1 MNNWRKH
8 IPYYVLEALL
18 LAIAVFA
25 LVWVNKAT
33 SVQKVELNQDQIVV
47 NEEVYESILNGTET
61 NVSDSINNSETAEN
75 VADGDTSSNDINSEN
90 KVSKTESVDKAAL
103 EKELS
108 AKYNGKFTIAFFGVD
123 SRDEQLGTGT
133 RSDSI
138 ILCCVDI
145 KSHKV
150 KLISVYRDTYLNVGN
165 DYYDKCNAAYGAGG
179 PERAISMLNTN
190 LDLYVSDYITVGFRG
205 LIDAI
210 DALGGVP
217 VDVTEEEI
225 FHLNNYQM
233 CMAEEL
239 GEEYVP
245 VVFPGMQMLN
255 GLQATAY
262 CRIRYTSGS
271 DFKRAE
277 RQRNVIEAM
286 LERAGNVS
294 IASLTDALTAILPNV
309 QTSLDVKDIV
319 SMMTLA
325 GNYEVSVSEGFPAQN
340 MLNGANLKP
349 GQCVI
354 PTSLEANVKLLHKLL
369 YDEMNYEPSQTVKSY
384 SKHIEDI
391 TKGLLLW

>member
-1 MNNWRKH
+1 M
-8 IPYYVLEALL
+8 
-18 LAIAVFA
+18 
-25 LVWVNKAT
+25 
-33 SVQKVELNQDQIVV
+33 
-47 NEEVYESILNGTET
+47 
-61 NVSDSINNSETAEN
+61 
-75 VADGDTSSNDINSEN
+75 
-90 KVSKTESVDKAAL
+90 
-103 EKELS
+103 
-108 AKYNGKFTIAFFGVD
+108 
-123 SRDEQLGTGT
+123 
-133 RSDSI
+133 
-138 ILCCVDI
+138 DI
-145 KSHKV
+145 KNHKV
-150 KLISVYRDTYLNVGN
+150 KLVSVYRDTYLNVGN

-217 VDVTEEEI
+217 VEVTEEEI

-294 IASLTDALTAILPNV
+294 ITSLTDALTAILPNV

-325 GNYEVSVSEGFPAQN
+325 GNYEVSVSEGFPARN
-340 MLNGANLKP
+340 MLNGANIKP

-369 YDEMNYEPSQTVKSY
+369 YDEMDYEPSQTVKSY
-384 SKHIEDI
+384 SKHIEEV